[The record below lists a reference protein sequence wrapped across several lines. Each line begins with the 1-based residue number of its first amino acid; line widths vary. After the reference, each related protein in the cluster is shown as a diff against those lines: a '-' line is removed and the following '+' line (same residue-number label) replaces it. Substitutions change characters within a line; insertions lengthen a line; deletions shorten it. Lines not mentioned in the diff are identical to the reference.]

1 MPLNRQIG
9 HPKKSRKRMLLSL
22 LLSGL
27 FITQLAAKPLCRSVI
42 LVIID
47 GARYSETLG
56 DPQGTYVPRMNA
68 LQQDGVVVD
77 NFINDGVTSTSR
89 AIPAIWTGSWREPRD
104 TVYNGKTT
112 QYTLTPS
119 VWEYY
124 RKATGQAATQALYIL
139 KYLSSLWLP
148 SFLPDYGP
156 SYWPQMVSKGSNDI
170 AVWQEARTQLVT
182 HHPRLAVIYFADV
195 DHYGH
200 TGDWAQYTR
209 AITIADSLV
218 GLLWNL
224 VQSDPLFKDS
234 TAVIITND
242 HGRHLDGVS
251 TGFQGHGCSCY
262 GCRHIMLLGLG
273 SIFQQGVHLT
283 RVAYKLTDITPTIG
297 YILDFPTPQVEG
309 QIMAA
314 LFKSSA
320 LDHERLP
327 TLLNWRL
334 HPNYPNPFNSSTRLS
349 FEISR
354 SEDVRIDV
362 CDVQGKYVQTLT
374 QARLAPGTYT
384 LNWNAENA
392 SSGIY
397 FFVMQVGLMRQ
408 VVKGVLL
415 K

>member
-1 MPLNRQIG
+1 MTEQAQKGARMRKIKPIRQ
-9 HPKKSRKRMLLSL
+9 LLMIWLVAVSL
-22 LLSGL
+22 
-27 FITQLAAKPLCRSVI
+27 QAAPLCRTVI

-56 DPQGTYVPRMNA
+56 DPQGTYVPRMFSMQSEA
-68 LQQDGVVVD
+68 VVVD

-89 AIPAIWTGSWREPRD
+89 AIPAIWTGSWIEPRD
-104 TVYNGKTT
+104 TVYDGKFT

-124 RKATGQAATQALYIL
+124 RKASGQPANQAMYIL

-156 SYWPQMVSKGSNDI
+156 SYCPQMVSKGSSDI
-170 AVWQEARTQLVT
+170 AVWNEAKAQLAT
-182 HHPRLAVIYFADV
+182 YHPRLAVIYFADV

-218 GLLWNL
+218 GLLWNF
-224 VQSDPLFKDS
+224 VQTDPIYRDS

-262 GCRHIMLLGLG
+262 GCRHIMLMGLG
-273 SIFQQGVHLT
+273 AIFQQGMHLS
-283 RVAYKLTDITPTIG
+283 RVAYELPDITPTIG
-297 YILDFPTPQVEG
+297 YILDFDTPQAEG
-309 QIMAA
+309 QVMTA
-314 LFKSSA
+314 LFRSTA
-320 LDHERLP
+320 VNLP
-327 TLLNWRL
+327 EGSGASNWKL
-334 HPNYPNPFNSSTRLS
+334 WATYPNPFNNSTHLT

-354 SEDVRIDV
+354 PERVRIEVFDLN
-362 CDVQGKYVQTLT
+362 GKYYQTLVQDQFT
-374 QARLAPGTYT
+374 AGQHSLTWENHQAPAGL
-384 LNWNAENA
+384 
-392 SSGIY
+392 Y
-397 FFVMQVGLMRQ
+397 FFVMQVGNTKQ
-408 VVKGVLL
+408 VVKGMLL